1 MLKNNP
7 FSYFCLQPRLLL
19 QLLCF
24 AENTTQIMFSGKH
37 NFSKTQLVKTTF
49 SPKPKNTFFPKKRCH
64 FRFWAIPLKPLFL
77 LFSWVFAVL
86 GPPKSVQNRKCA
98 RKLALFLPSWH
109 KWCQA
114 IFAKKPFCRFSHVW
128 IPTFKNTIFIFLAIF
143 HFVFFWSLLQ
153 QHKMTK
159 TKMHFF
165 RNPHFWH
172 PDNFAKTLFW
182 HKSLFWHKLTLFV
195 FLIIPKKYLNI
206 GEIQW
211 KNLDQLLT
219 LSLDQF

>member
-1 MLKNNP
+1 
-7 FSYFCLQPRLLL
+7 
-19 QLLCF
+19 
-24 AENTTQIMFSGKH
+24 MFSGKH

-49 SPKPKNTFFPKKRCH
+49 SPKPKNTFFPKKGVILGFGR
-64 FRFWAIPLKPLFL
+64 FRWNHYFYY
-77 LFSWVFAVL
+77 FSWVFTVL

-114 IFAKKPFCRFSHVW
+114 IFAKNPFCHFSHVW

-165 RNPHFWH
+165 SKPSFLTSRQFCENTILAQIDTICVLEHTQKIFKHWG
-172 PDNFAKTLFW
+172 NTVKKTWTSF
-182 HKSLFWHKLTLFV
+182 
-195 FLIIPKKYLNI
+195 
-206 GEIQW
+206 
-211 KNLDQLLT
+211 
-219 LSLDQF
+219 